1 MKRLLIVFVGL
12 MCLVMTSKAAVV
24 TFSSTNKPATWAK
37 LKAAVGALPIESG
50 ADVDNGAVV
59 VFTAD
64 EGIGYHI
71 DWYVNDVLDES
82 TQESQLSLTI
92 TADTKVE
99 ARYVEHFKYVFKGTP
114 FVKYANAKGEIYVGC
129 NAYFHR
135 GDKARAFGYSLM
147 SFQRSDTN
155 QAELPDNVPYDT
167 LYIKK
172 DTLKADVIMTPNW
185 HLSESD
191 LGDVTATV
199 TWDFTHP
206 DSIGLFRNFQG
217 RCDYP
222 SPTFMESVYTD
233 VNMSIDATN
242 GWIDNE
248 HRLKVRDTQVGAG
261 TRLKVPA
268 RYGTLYKMVTRGEL
282 SATTIADSTTY
293 KKSVDAAGNHVAT
306 LLYYESDYRTAD
318 RLGFLPGWRQRAVL
332 GTRNED
338 YQE

>member
-64 EGIGYHI
+64 EGIGYHV

-172 DTLKADVIMTPNW
+172 VRCSTIFSSRLLPLLRPMLW
-185 HLSESD
+185 RLSVWS
-191 LGDVTATV
+191 LSTKTSSGCLT
-199 TWDFTHP
+199 
-206 DSIGLFRNFQG
+206 DSKLLLRK
-217 RCDYP
+217 
-222 SPTFMESVYTD
+222 MEGAFPEVNDSASFWPVPWCSVLT
-233 VNMSIDATN
+233 SCSS
-242 GWIDNE
+242 
-248 HRLKVRDTQVGAG
+248 
-261 TRLKVPA
+261 TRL
-268 RYGTLYKMVTRGEL
+268 RRHLTM
-282 SATTIADSTTY
+282 
-293 KKSVDAAGNHVAT
+293 
-306 LLYYESDYRTAD
+306 
-318 RLGFLPGWRQRAVL
+318 
-332 GTRNED
+332 
-338 YQE
+338 